1 MNQGVLYIVATPI
14 GNLQDISQRGIEV
27 LSQVDVIAAEDTR
40 HSQKLLQHLAINRP
54 LQAYHEH
61 NEEQQAPVLVKR
73 LLGGESVALISDA
86 GTPLMSDPGYRLVR
100 LAHEAGIQ
108 LSPVPGPCAAIAA
121 LSVAGQATDKFCF
134 LGFPPARSSA
144 RQHFFEKYH
153 DMSMTLVL
161 YESSHRILA
170 CLEDMLVVF
179 GAERE
184 LSLCREITK
193 TFETIRKAS
202 LGDILALVRDHPQQ
216 QKGEFVLVLEGQP
229 ERDSETVTLAVDV
242 LLRALVEVL
251 PVKQAA
257 KLASELSGVKKN
269 RLYQQAL
276 DLSKAD
282 SGIT

>member
-202 LGDILALVRDHPQQ
+202 LGDILALVRDDPQQ

-229 ERDSETVTLAVDV
+229 ERDNETVTLAVDV